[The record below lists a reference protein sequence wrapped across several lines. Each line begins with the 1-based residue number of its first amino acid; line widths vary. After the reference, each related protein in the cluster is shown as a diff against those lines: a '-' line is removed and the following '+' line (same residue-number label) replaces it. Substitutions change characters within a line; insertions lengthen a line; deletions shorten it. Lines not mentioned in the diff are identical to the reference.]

1 MYPPQLIHHAL
12 SRLESADTKGNAEA
26 IEDVA
31 REIGIGVAVLRQW
44 QARYSGMTIRDLAA
58 LQARASAIIATAC
71 SLAQARHSA
80 QLARGEG
87 AQAPL

>member
-12 SRLESADTKGNAEA
+12 SRLENAEA
-26 IEDVA
+26 IEEVA
-31 REIGIGVAVLRQW
+31 REIGVGVAVLRQW
-44 QARYSGMTIRDLAA
+44 QTRYDGMTIRDLAA

-80 QLARGEG
+80 QLARSEG